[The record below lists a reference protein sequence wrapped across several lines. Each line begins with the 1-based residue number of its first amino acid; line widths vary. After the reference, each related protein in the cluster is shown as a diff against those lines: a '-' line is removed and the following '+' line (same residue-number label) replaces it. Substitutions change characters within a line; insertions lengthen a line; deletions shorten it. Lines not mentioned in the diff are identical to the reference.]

1 MVNSMVKV
9 FPKKEG
15 EYIPD
20 EEAEPLTSMQDD
32 GQDEM
37 SALLGKLVS
46 EEACLREQRENLSS
60 LKEQLQLK
68 AKEEIELKKNRI
80 QKLKLEITDLKGECD
95 ELTKSL
101 RPLQAC
107 QPANSQ

>member
-1 MVNSMVKV
+1 MVNFMVKV

-15 EYIPD
+15 EYIPG
-20 EEAEPLTSMQDD
+20 EEAEPLSIQDD
-32 GQDEM
+32 EQDEM
-37 SALLGKLVS
+37 ATLLQQLVS

-60 LKEQLQLK
+60 LKDQLQLK

-107 QPANSQ
+107 QPENSQ

>member
-1 MVNSMVKV
+1 MVNFMVRV

-20 EEAEPLTSMQDD
+20 EEAEALSKQDD
-32 GQDEM
+32 GHDEM
-37 SALLGKLVS
+37 TALLQKLGS
-46 EEACLREQRENLSS
+46 EEACLREQRENLSL

-95 ELTKSL
+95 ELNKSL
-101 RPLQAC
+101 RPLQAN

>member
-1 MVNSMVKV
+1 MVNFMVKV

-15 EYIPD
+15 EYIPA
-20 EEAEPLTSMQDD
+20 EEAEPLLKQDD

-37 SALLGKLVS
+37 AALLQKLGS
-46 EEACLREQRENLSS
+46 EETCLREQRENLSL

-101 RPLQAC
+101 RPLQAY